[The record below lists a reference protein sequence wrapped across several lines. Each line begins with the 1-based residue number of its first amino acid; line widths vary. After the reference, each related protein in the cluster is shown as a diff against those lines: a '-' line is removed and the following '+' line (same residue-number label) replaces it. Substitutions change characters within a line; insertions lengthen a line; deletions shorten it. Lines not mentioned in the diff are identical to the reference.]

1 MKNHKYKYLPKLSQ
15 SMIPQVIIQQLIVFL
30 FLGFLVSD
38 IIEKNYLKEKRE
50 ELRLASK
57 LIEKPLIELLNKKQN
72 NKVTILCKDIAN
84 TTNSRIT
91 IILNNGFVIGD
102 SHKNPDLMD
111 NHITRPEI
119 IQALNNE
126 IGTSRRFSDSM
137 NEKMF
142 YFASAISFNKE
153 ILIIR
158 TSFPETQLKKV
169 LNSARIKLG
178 IVIIL
183 AIIISGI
190 TLFVMG
196 EKIVKPIDEMRLTA
210 EKFSTGDFSSKISNQ
225 STFELGAL
233 AESFN
238 KMSNDLKYRIDK
250 INNEKNEK
258 SILISNM
265 VEGLAMINSKGE
277 ITLYNDSFIRI
288 LKIEK
293 KINNK
298 VLFENIILEKKLKNI
313 IRHSI
318 AKGIQNQ
325 LDMKLKKFSIDYVQ
339 ITITPIRKN
348 KDKKFDV
355 ILMIN
360 DISRLMMLERVR
372 KDFVSNVSHEL
383 KTPLTVINGYV
394 ETIQNE
400 KLNKNNNFKLFL
412 KKIESNS
419 KRMDLIIDDLLL
431 LSRIEANSEEDNINK
446 TSSSI
451 REIIKSS
458 FGDIKNKYKNQN
470 KIEIKDSN
478 VEINCLESIY
488 FKVNIELLRQAIS
501 NLIDNAIKYGG
512 FDCKIKIQAKIKKQN
527 LFIDV
532 HNSNSFIK
540 KEKQTRV
547 FERFYRVDKARSR
560 DHGGTGLGLAIV
572 KHIVLAHGGQVYV
585 ESNEKDGTCFKIEI
599 PKEIQY

>member
-325 LDMKLKKFSIDYVQ
+325 LDMKLNKFSIDYVQ

-512 FDCKIKIQAKIKKQN
+512 FDCKIKIEAKIKKQN

-572 KHIVLAHGGQVYV
+572 KHIVLAHGGQVNV

-599 PKEIQY
+599 PKEI

>member
-72 NKVTILCKDIAN
+72 NKVIFLCKDIAN

-91 IILNNGFVIGD
+91 IILKNGFVIGD

-111 NHITRPEI
+111 NHITRPEVI
-119 IQALNNE
+119 KALNNE
-126 IGTSRRFSDSM
+126 IGISRRFSDSM

-325 LDMKLKKFSIDYVQ
+325 LDMKLNKFSIDYVQ

-540 KEKQTRV
+540 KEKQIRV

-572 KHIVLAHGGQVYV
+572 KHIVLAHGGQVNV
-585 ESNEKDGTCFKIEI
+585 QSNEKDGTCFKIEI
-599 PKEIQY
+599 PKEI

>member
-72 NKVTILCKDIAN
+72 NKVTFLCKDIAN

-91 IILNNGFVIGD
+91 IILKNGFVIGD

-119 IQALNNE
+119 IKALNNE
-126 IGTSRRFSDSM
+126 IGISRRFSDSM

-325 LDMKLKKFSIDYVQ
+325 LDMKLNKFSIDYVQ

-572 KHIVLAHGGQVYV
+572 KHIVLAHGGQVNV

-599 PKEIQY
+599 PKEI

>member
-72 NKVTILCKDIAN
+72 NKVTFLCKDIAN

-91 IILNNGFVIGD
+91 IILKNGFVIGD

-119 IQALNNE
+119 IKALNNE
-126 IGTSRRFSDSM
+126 IGISRRFSDSM

-325 LDMKLKKFSIDYVQ
+325 LDMKLNKFSIDYVQ

-572 KHIVLAHGGQVYV
+572 KHIVLAHGGQVNV
-585 ESNEKDGTCFKIEI
+585 QSNEKDGTCFKIEI
-599 PKEIQY
+599 PKEI

>member
-1 MKNHKYKYLPKLSQ
+1 MKNYKYKDLPKLSQ

-72 NKVTILCKDIAN
+72 NKVTFLCKDIAN

-91 IILNNGFVIGD
+91 IILKNGFVIGD

-119 IQALNNE
+119 IKALNNE
-126 IGTSRRFSDSM
+126 IGISRRFSDSM

-183 AIIISGI
+183 AIIISVI

-325 LDMKLKKFSIDYVQ
+325 LDMKLNKFSIDYVQ

-572 KHIVLAHGGQVYV
+572 KHIVLAHGGQVNV

-599 PKEIQY
+599 PKEI

>member
-72 NKVTILCKDIAN
+72 NKVTFLCKDIAN

-91 IILNNGFVIGD
+91 IILKNGFVIGD

-119 IQALNNE
+119 IKALNNE
-126 IGTSRRFSDSM
+126 IGISRRFSDSM

-325 LDMKLKKFSIDYVQ
+325 LDMKLNKFSIDYVQ

-540 KEKQTRV
+540 KEKQIRV

-572 KHIVLAHGGQVYV
+572 KHIVLAHGGQVNV
-585 ESNEKDGTCFKIEI
+585 QSNEKDGTCFKIEI
-599 PKEIQY
+599 PKEI

>member
-277 ITLYNDSFIRI
+277 ITLYNDSFIKI

-318 AKGIQNQ
+318 AKGVQNQ

-512 FDCKIKIQAKIKKQN
+512 FDCKIKIEAKIKKQN

-599 PKEIQY
+599 PKEI

>member
-298 VLFENIILEKKLKNI
+298 VLFENIISEKKLKNI

-318 AKGIQNQ
+318 AKGVQNQ

-446 TSSSI
+446 TSASI

-478 VEINCLESIY
+478 VEINCLENIY

-512 FDCKIKIQAKIKKQN
+512 FDCKIKIQVKIKKQN

-572 KHIVLAHGGQVYV
+572 KHIVLAHGGQVNV

-599 PKEIQY
+599 PKEI

>member
-72 NKVTILCKDIAN
+72 NKVTFLCKDIAN

-91 IILNNGFVIGD
+91 IILKNGFVIGD

-119 IQALNNE
+119 IKALNNE
-126 IGTSRRFSDSM
+126 IGISRRFSDSM

-325 LDMKLKKFSIDYVQ
+325 LDMKLNKFSIDYVQ

-540 KEKQTRV
+540 KEKQIRV

-572 KHIVLAHGGQVYV
+572 KHIVLAHGGQVNV

-599 PKEIQY
+599 PKEI

>member
-1 MKNHKYKYLPKLSQ
+1 MKNYKYKYLPKLSQ

-72 NKVTILCKDIAN
+72 NKVTFLCKDIAN

-91 IILNNGFVIGD
+91 IILKNGFVIGD

-119 IQALNNE
+119 IKALNNE
-126 IGTSRRFSDSM
+126 IGISRRFSDSM

-325 LDMKLKKFSIDYVQ
+325 LDMKLNKFSIDYVQ

-572 KHIVLAHGGQVYV
+572 KHIVLAHGGQVNV

-599 PKEIQY
+599 PKEI

>member
-1 MKNHKYKYLPKLSQ
+1 MKNYKYKDLPKLSQ

-72 NKVTILCKDIAN
+72 NKVTFLCKDIAN

-91 IILNNGFVIGD
+91 IILKNGFVIGD

-119 IQALNNE
+119 IKALNNE
-126 IGTSRRFSDSM
+126 IGISRRFSDSM

-277 ITLYNDSFIRI
+277 ITLYNESFIRI

-325 LDMKLKKFSIDYVQ
+325 LDMKLNKFSIDYVQ

-572 KHIVLAHGGQVYV
+572 KHIVLAHGGQVNV

-599 PKEIQY
+599 PKEI

>member
-72 NKVTILCKDIAN
+72 NEVTILCKDIAN

-142 YFASAISFNKE
+142 YFASVISFNKE

-599 PKEIQY
+599 PKEI

>member
-91 IILNNGFVIGD
+91 IILKNGFVIGD

-119 IQALNNE
+119 IKALNNE
-126 IGTSRRFSDSM
+126 IGISRRFSDSM

-325 LDMKLKKFSIDYVQ
+325 LDMKLNKFSIDYVQ

-572 KHIVLAHGGQVYV
+572 KHIVLAHGGQVNV

-599 PKEIQY
+599 PKEI

>member
-298 VLFENIILEKKLKNI
+298 VLFENIISEKKLKNI

-318 AKGIQNQ
+318 AKGVQNQ

-446 TSSSI
+446 TSASI

-478 VEINCLESIY
+478 VEINCLENIY

-512 FDCKIKIQAKIKKQN
+512 FDCKIKI
-527 LFIDV
+527 
-532 HNSNSFIK
+532 
-540 KEKQTRV
+540 
-547 FERFYRVDKARSR
+547 
-560 DHGGTGLGLAIV
+560 
-572 KHIVLAHGGQVYV
+572 
-585 ESNEKDGTCFKIEI
+585 
-599 PKEIQY
+599 

>member
-91 IILNNGFVIGD
+91 IILKNGFVIGD

-119 IQALNNE
+119 IKALNNE
-126 IGTSRRFSDSM
+126 IGISRRFSDSM

-325 LDMKLKKFSIDYVQ
+325 LDMKLNKFSIDYVQ

-446 TSSSI
+446 TSASI

-572 KHIVLAHGGQVYV
+572 KHIVLAHGGQVNV
-585 ESNEKDGTCFKIEI
+585 QSNEKDGTCFKIEI
-599 PKEIQY
+599 PKEI

>member
-325 LDMKLKKFSIDYVQ
+325 LDMKLNKFSIDYVQ

-572 KHIVLAHGGQVYV
+572 KHIVLAHGGQVNV
-585 ESNEKDGTCFKIEI
+585 QSNEKDGTCFKIEI
-599 PKEIQY
+599 PKEI

>member
-91 IILNNGFVIGD
+91 IILKNGFVIGD

-119 IQALNNE
+119 IKALNNE
-126 IGTSRRFSDSM
+126 IGISRRFSDSM

-277 ITLYNDSFIRI
+277 ITLYNESFIRI

-540 KEKQTRV
+540 KEKQIRV

-572 KHIVLAHGGQVYV
+572 KHIVLAHGGQVNV
-585 ESNEKDGTCFKIEI
+585 QSNEKDGTCFKIEI
-599 PKEIQY
+599 PKEI

>member
-91 IILNNGFVIGD
+91 IILKNGFVIGD

-119 IQALNNE
+119 IKALNNE
-126 IGTSRRFSDSM
+126 IGISRRFSDSM

-446 TSSSI
+446 TSASI

-572 KHIVLAHGGQVYV
+572 KHIVLAHGGQVNV

-599 PKEIQY
+599 PKEI

>member
-1 MKNHKYKYLPKLSQ
+1 MKNYKYKDLPKLSQ

-72 NKVTILCKDIAN
+72 NKVTFLCKDIAN

-91 IILNNGFVIGD
+91 IILKNGFVIGD

-119 IQALNNE
+119 IKALNNE
-126 IGTSRRFSDSM
+126 IGISRRFSDSM

-325 LDMKLKKFSIDYVQ
+325 LDMKLNKFSIDYVQ

-572 KHIVLAHGGQVYV
+572 KHIVLAHGGQVNV

-599 PKEIQY
+599 PKEI

>member
-1 MKNHKYKYLPKLSQ
+1 MKNYKYKDLPKLSQ

-72 NKVTILCKDIAN
+72 NKVTFLCKDIAN

-91 IILNNGFVIGD
+91 IILKNGFVIGD

-119 IQALNNE
+119 IKALNNE
-126 IGTSRRFSDSM
+126 IGISRRFSDSM

-277 ITLYNDSFIRI
+277 ITLYNESFIRI

-298 VLFENIILEKKLKNI
+298 VLFENIILEKN
-313 IRHSI
+313 
-318 AKGIQNQ
+318 
-325 LDMKLKKFSIDYVQ
+325 
-339 ITITPIRKN
+339 
-348 KDKKFDV
+348 
-355 ILMIN
+355 
-360 DISRLMMLERVR
+360 
-372 KDFVSNVSHEL
+372 
-383 KTPLTVINGYV
+383 
-394 ETIQNE
+394 
-400 KLNKNNNFKLFL
+400 
-412 KKIESNS
+412 
-419 KRMDLIIDDLLL
+419 
-431 LSRIEANSEEDNINK
+431 
-446 TSSSI
+446 
-451 REIIKSS
+451 
-458 FGDIKNKYKNQN
+458 
-470 KIEIKDSN
+470 
-478 VEINCLESIY
+478 
-488 FKVNIELLRQAIS
+488 
-501 NLIDNAIKYGG
+501 
-512 FDCKIKIQAKIKKQN
+512 
-527 LFIDV
+527 
-532 HNSNSFIK
+532 
-540 KEKQTRV
+540 
-547 FERFYRVDKARSR
+547 
-560 DHGGTGLGLAIV
+560 
-572 KHIVLAHGGQVYV
+572 
-585 ESNEKDGTCFKIEI
+585 
-599 PKEIQY
+599 

>member
-540 KEKQTRV
+540 KEKQIRV

-599 PKEIQY
+599 PKEI

>member
-325 LDMKLKKFSIDYVQ
+325 LDMKLNKFSIDYVQ

-540 KEKQTRV
+540 KEKQIRV

-572 KHIVLAHGGQVYV
+572 KHIVLAHGGQVNV

-599 PKEIQY
+599 PKEI

>member
-325 LDMKLKKFSIDYVQ
+325 LDMKLNKFSIDYVQ

-446 TSSSI
+446 TFSSI

-512 FDCKIKIQAKIKKQN
+512 FDCKIKIEAKIKKQN

-572 KHIVLAHGGQVYV
+572 KHIVLAHGGQVNV

-599 PKEIQY
+599 PKEI

>member
-72 NKVTILCKDIAN
+72 NKVTFLCKDIAN

-91 IILNNGFVIGD
+91 IILKNGFVIGD

-119 IQALNNE
+119 IKALNNE
-126 IGTSRRFSDSM
+126 IGISRRFSDSM

-277 ITLYNDSFIRI
+277 ITLYNESFIRI

-325 LDMKLKKFSIDYVQ
+325 LDMKLNKFSIDYVQ

-572 KHIVLAHGGQVYV
+572 KHIVLAHGGQVNV

-599 PKEIQY
+599 PKEI

>member
-599 PKEIQY
+599 PKEI

>member
-91 IILNNGFVIGD
+91 IILKNGFVIGD

-119 IQALNNE
+119 IKALNNE

-277 ITLYNDSFIRI
+277 ITLYNDSFIKI

-318 AKGIQNQ
+318 AKGVQNQ

-540 KEKQTRV
+540 KEKQIRV

-572 KHIVLAHGGQVYV
+572 KHIVLAHGGQVNV

-599 PKEIQY
+599 PKEI

>member
-325 LDMKLKKFSIDYVQ
+325 LDMKLNKFSIDYVQ

-572 KHIVLAHGGQVYV
+572 KHIVLAHGGQVNV

-599 PKEIQY
+599 PKEI

>member
-72 NKVTILCKDIAN
+72 NKVTFLCKDIAN

-91 IILNNGFVIGD
+91 IILKNGFVIGD

-119 IQALNNE
+119 IKALNNE
-126 IGTSRRFSDSM
+126 IGISRRFSDSM

-277 ITLYNDSFIRI
+277 ITLYNDSFIKI

-325 LDMKLKKFSIDYVQ
+325 LDMKLNKFSIDYVQ

-560 DHGGTGLGLAIV
+560 DQGGTGLGLAIV
-572 KHIVLAHGGQVYV
+572 KHIVLAHGGQVNV

-599 PKEIQY
+599 PKEI

>member
-72 NKVTILCKDIAN
+72 NKVTFLCKDIAN

-91 IILNNGFVIGD
+91 IILKNGFVIGD

-119 IQALNNE
+119 IKALNNE
-126 IGTSRRFSDSM
+126 IGISRRFSDSM

-318 AKGIQNQ
+318 AKGVQNQ

-470 KIEIKDSN
+470 KIEIKDNN

-540 KEKQTRV
+540 KEKQIRV

-572 KHIVLAHGGQVYV
+572 KHIVLAHGGQVNV
-585 ESNEKDGTCFKIEI
+585 QSNEKDGTCFKIEI
-599 PKEIQY
+599 PKEI